1 MTSNLITI
9 ATFHNELQMYRL
21 KAILEERG
29 IVCFVKDEYVT
40 QMREFSFAGNSGI
53 KIQVHPIDYDDAIK
67 ILKEE
72 GHFTEQDMEDSWL
85 ENKLQKLYN
94 SSTIFKKLMQFK
106 MKNLLIFSFL
116 ILLLLIFKYFLA

>member
-1 MTSNLITI
+1 MPSNLITI

-21 KAILEERG
+21 KSILEERG

-72 GHFTEQDMEDSWL
+72 GHFTEQDMEEGWL
-85 ENKLQKLYN
+85 ESKLQKLYN
-94 SSTIFKKLMQFK
+94 SSTVFKKLMHFK
-106 MKNLLIFSFL
+106 MKKLLIFFL
-116 ILLLLIFKYFLA
+116 LVILLLIFKYLLA

>member
-1 MTSNLITI
+1 MASNLITI

-21 KAILEERG
+21 KAILDERG

-53 KIQVHPIDYDDAIK
+53 KIQVHPIDYEDALK

-72 GHFTEQDMEDSWL
+72 GHFTEQDIEDGWL
-85 ENKLQKLYN
+85 EKKLQNLHQ
-94 SSTIFKKLMQFK
+94 SSFFFKKLMHLK
-106 MKNLLIFSFL
+106 INRLLIFIGL
-116 ILLLLIFKYFLA
+116 ILLLLVVKYLLS

>member
-1 MTSNLITI
+1 MTPNLITL
-9 ATFHNELQMYRL
+9 ATFHNELQMFRL

-53 KIQVHPIDYDDAIK
+53 KIQVHPIDYEDAIK

-72 GHFTEQDMEDSWL
+72 GHFTEQDLDNNWL
-85 ENKLQKLYN
+85 EIQLQKLYD
-94 SSTIFKKLMQFK
+94 SSFIFKKLMHLK
-106 MKNLLIFSFL
+106 INK
-116 ILLLLIFKYFLA
+116 LLLFIALLFLLFLLKGLLY

>member
-1 MTSNLITI
+1 MASNLITI

-21 KAILEERG
+21 KAILDERG

-53 KIQVHPIDYDDAIK
+53 KIQVHPIDYEDALK

-72 GHFTEQDMEDSWL
+72 GHFTEQDIEDGWL
-85 ENKLQKLYN
+85 EKKLQNLYQ
-94 SSTIFKKLMQFK
+94 SSFFFKKLMHLK
-106 MKNLLIFSFL
+106 INRLLIFIGL
-116 ILLLLIFKYFLA
+116 ILLLLVVKYLLS

>member
-1 MTSNLITI
+1 MSSNLITI

-21 KAILEERG
+21 KSILEERG

-72 GHFTEQDMEDSWL
+72 GHFTEQDMEEGWL

-94 SSTIFKKLMQFK
+94 SSTVFKKMMQLK
-106 MKNLLIFSFL
+106 MNKFLLFLAL
-116 ILLLLIFKYFLA
+116 ILLLFMLKSL